1 VSTETKTT
9 LYEHI
14 KHLHTPRN
22 VNAVHA
28 DEQQGINAKVA
39 VTLTHVVGSMQTAY
53 IFIVIALIGLLAIL
67 GLLSPIVALLVAWT
81 SQTLIQ
87 LVLLPVIMVG
97 QNVLSRHSEL
107 QADEAFQTTQRSY
120 NDIEQVMSHLDA
132 QDAKILEILEHLNTQ
147 QTRPVRAVKKKT
159 EEQS

>member
-1 VSTETKTT
+1 MPDLKT
-9 LYEHI
+9 LYRHMPH
-14 KHLHTPRN
+14 KHQARN
-22 VNAVHA
+22 VNQVHA
-28 DEQQGINAKVA
+28 EEQQSINARVA

-120 NDIEQVMSHLDA
+120 QDIEQIMNHLDV
-132 QDAKILEILEHLNTQ
+132 QDSKILEILERLDTQ
-147 QTRPVRAVKKKT
+147 QNRPVRAVKKRT
-159 EEQS
+159 EAQA